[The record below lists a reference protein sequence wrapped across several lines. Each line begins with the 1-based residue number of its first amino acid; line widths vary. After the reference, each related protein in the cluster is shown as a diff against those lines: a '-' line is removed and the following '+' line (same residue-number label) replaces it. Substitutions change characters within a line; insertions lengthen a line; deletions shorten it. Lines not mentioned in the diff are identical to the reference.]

1 MKVFSVDYLNDLTAQ
16 AQGSPRK
23 RQHRNIHESYAD
35 PCQRLFNAIEP
46 GSYIRP
52 HRHAADPRD
61 ELLIAVRGLMALV
74 TFDEQGK
81 VTGVVRFGVDRNG
94 ENLAVGVEVAA
105 NTWHTVIA
113 LEPGCVLLEM
123 KAGPFDPNQPKDL
136 ALWAPDEGSPAALP
150 YLKQLI
156 DLVGINANGQISDA
170 GNPLDPKA
178 RSHCPSGS

>member
-1 MKVFSVDYLNDLTAQ
+1 MKVFSADYLNELTAQ
-16 AQGSPRK
+16 AQRSPRK

-61 ELLIAVRGLMALV
+61 ELLIAVRGSMALV
-74 TFDEQGK
+74 TFDEQCK

-94 ENLAVGVEVAA
+94 EGFAVGAEVPA

-113 LEPGCVLLEM
+113 LEPSCVLLEV

-136 ALWAPDEGSPAALP
+136 AAWAPDEGSAAAAE
-150 YLKQLI
+150 YLEKLKES
-156 DLVGINANGQISDA
+156 VTG
-170 GNPLDPKA
+170 
-178 RSHCPSGS
+178 

>member
-1 MKVFSVDYLNDLTAQ
+1 MKVFSADYLNDLTAQ
-16 AQGSPRK
+16 AQGNLRK
-23 RQHRNIHESYAD
+23 RKHRNIHESYAD

-61 ELLIAVRGLMALV
+61 ELLIAVRGSMALV
-74 TFDEQGK
+74 TFDEQGV

-94 ENLAVGVEVAA
+94 EGFAVGAEVPA

-113 LEPGCVLLEM
+113 SEPGCVLLEV

-136 ALWAPDEGSPAALP
+136 APWAPDEGSAAAAE
-150 YLKQLI
+150 YLAKLI
-156 DLVGINANGQISDA
+156 ESVTG
-170 GNPLDPKA
+170 
-178 RSHCPSGS
+178 